1 MGRAWVVN
9 KGKGSRSLRRPL
21 AVLGYPGRASFPGRE
36 RVIPVV
42 PMNFILF
49 ISCFSAIW
57 LVTVILLGRALKRS
71 LAAAAPSR

>member
-1 MGRAWVVN
+1 
-9 KGKGSRSLRRPL
+9 
-21 AVLGYPGRASFPGRE
+21 
-36 RVIPVV
+36 
-42 PMNFILF
+42 MNFILF